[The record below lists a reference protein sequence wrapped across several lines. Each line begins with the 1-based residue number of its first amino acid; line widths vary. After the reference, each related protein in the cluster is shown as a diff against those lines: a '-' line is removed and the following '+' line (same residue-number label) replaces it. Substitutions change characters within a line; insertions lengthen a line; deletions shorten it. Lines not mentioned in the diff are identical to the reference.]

1 MKVGLL
7 FKAQDPPDGKN
18 IGRRWQE
25 ILAAAQVAEESGFD
39 GVFLPEHHMMPD
51 GYVPSQWGPLGAL
64 AALTERID
72 IGTTV
77 HLLPFEHPIHV
88 AEHSAMI
95 DILSGGRLKLGVGMG
110 NFPDEFLLYGLNPK
124 TQVSRFE
131 EAIDIVRRAWAGEQL
146 DHEGKHFKIKG
157 HITPLPESPE
167 LWMGAMS
174 DPGVQR
180 AARLGAVWATDP
192 LHNVDV
198 MKRWTDI
205 YHEAGDEHGTRDDLG
220 VVLLRD
226 GWVADSLADV
236 ERVWWPCIRQEHWF
250 YFEKVPRWVAELEPF
265 VADIKSED
273 DFQFDRHRID
283 RLIVGSPEE
292 CIEQIERFK
301 EVIGMDYLIM
311 SLREAHG
318 PSHEEELEC
327 IRRFGQEVIPAV
339 R

>member
-18 IGRRWQE
+18 IGRRWEE

-51 GYVPSQWGPLGAL
+51 GYISSQWGPLGAL
-64 AALTERID
+64 AALTERVD

-88 AEHSAMI
+88 AEHGAMI

-131 EAIDIVRRAWAGEQL
+131 EAIEIVRRAWAGEQI
-146 DHEGKHFKIKG
+146 DHDGKHFKIKG
-157 HITPLPESPE
+157 HISPLPVAAE

-174 DPGVQR
+174 DPGVKR
-180 AARLGAVWATDP
+180 AARFGAPWPTDP

-198 MKRWTDI
+198 MKHWTDV
-205 YHEAGDEHGTRDDLG
+205 YHAAGEEYGTSDELG

-236 ERVWWPCIRQEHWF
+236 ERDWWPCIRQEHWF
-250 YFEKVPRWVAELEPF
+250 YFEKVPRWVADLEPF

-283 RLIVGSPEE
+283 RLIVGSPED
-292 CIEQIERFK
+292 CIESINRFK

-318 PSHEEELEC
+318 PSHELELEC